1 MITKKG
7 WQQNLMFSLYKKEAS
22 YNAGVTMDAT
32 SACSMK
38 GYEISPAWEDEIVND
53 RGEITG
59 TEHGTDQ
66 EIGTQSVKLAYKESK
81 AKPNTLAGL
90 GALVM
95 GAITSTQ
102 DGTSTAPIA
111 AYKHKIIPVA
121 VGTAIPS
128 MRAEHKKGGL
138 QYAYDGLK
146 GNSIRITGEAGG
158 LASVDCEL
166 LGSGTRAT
174 STTGFAA
181 AIIESW
187 LKLSNCK
194 VWMESGAEISIS
206 AALVQDAEDISSAT
220 PDDLKARIKSFD
232 WAFLNNLEKQIGFG
246 GAGIAQDIDYARRT
260 VELKFTLL
268 FADATELNLFL
279 NQTPIA
285 IEFDLKG
292 ALIAGTTYYGFQLIV
307 PRFKIKSAPLAM
319 GGVGVGDIL
328 TVDIDCDVEDD
339 GTNPVS
345 ILEVYNA
352 EAAYMA

>member
-1 MITKKG
+1 MLTKKG

-22 YNAGVTMDAT
+22 YNAGVTMGAAN
-32 SACSMK
+32 ACSMK
-38 GYEISPAWEDEIVND
+38 GYEISPTWEDEIVND
-53 RGEITG
+53 KGEITG

-66 EIGTQSVKLAYKESK
+66 EIGTQSVKLTYKESK

-102 DGTSTAPIA
+102 DGTVI
-111 AYKHKIIPVA
+111 AYKHKITPVA
-121 VGTAIPS
+121 VGAAIPS
-128 MRAEHKKGGL
+128 IRAEHKKGGL

-166 LGSGTRAT
+166 LGSGTRAA
-174 STTGFAA
+174 STTGFVA

-232 WAFLNNLEKQIGFG
+232 WAFLNNLERQIGFG

-268 FADATELNLFL
+268 FADAAELNLFL

-292 ALIAGTTYYGFQLIV
+292 ALIAGTTYYGFQLII
-307 PRFKIKSAPLAM
+307 PRFKIKSAPLAV
-319 GGVGVGDIL
+319 GGVGDIL

-352 EAAYMA
+352 KSAYMA

>member
-38 GYEISPAWEDEIVND
+38 GYEIGPAWEDEIIND
-53 RGEITG
+53 KGEITG

-102 DGTSTAPIA
+102 DGTAT

-138 QYAYDGLK
+138 QYTYDGLK

-158 LASVDCEL
+158 MASVDCEL

-174 STTGFAA
+174 SSSAFAA
-181 AIIESW
+181 AITESW

-206 AALVQDAEDISSAT
+206 AALVQDAEDISSAA

-246 GAGIAQDIDYARRT
+246 GAGILQDMDYARRA

-268 FADATELNLFL
+268 FADATELDLFL

-292 ALIAGTTYYGFQLIV
+292 ALIATGGTMYYGFQLII
-307 PRFKIKSAPLAM
+307 PRFKIKSAPLAI
-319 GGVGVGDIL
+319 GGVGDIL

-352 EAAYMA
+352 KAAYLA